1 MLTALLVED
10 NFTLRAALATG
21 LEATGEVR
29 VSGQAASGEEALV
42 ACLAAPPDAV
52 LMDVQLAGEMNGI
65 EAAVAIR
72 REHPRMPVVFIRSRT
87 TTRFTAPFCAR
98 ASSATMPTCARA
110 TTCCRATSSRC
121 CATPP
126 RAAR

>member
-10 NFTLRAALATG
+10 NFTLRAALVTG

-29 VSGQAASGEEALV
+29 VAGQVASGEEALA
-42 ACLAAPPDAV
+42 ACLVAAPDAV

-72 REHPRMPVVFIRSRT
+72 REHPRLPVVFYSIQDDDAYYRAFLRSGIL
-87 TTRFTAPFCAR
+87 
-98 ASSATMPTCARA
+98 SH
-110 TTCCRATSSRC
+110 
-121 CATPP
+121 
-126 RAAR
+126 